1 MWVGLESC
9 RGIDIRALERLV
21 EAGVAKLGQRR
32 WDEVPVSMSSQVRIL
47 PSALFNQDENLA
59 HVSVRK
65 VRVLPS
71 ASFSKKAWRKP
82 AKPPGFEWQP
92 IIILVSISSGY

>member
-47 PSALFNQDENLA
+47 PSASFLFLYTLHA
-59 HVSVRK
+59 IV
-65 VRVLPS
+65 
-71 ASFSKKAWRKP
+71 
-82 AKPPGFEWQP
+82 
-92 IIILVSISSGY
+92 GYAYRDGGY